1 MPSSMTQRTS
11 TRTNTGP
18 LKPLG
23 VGVVGLSADGGWGQ
37 RGHLPALQA
46 VDGFE
51 LRGLTA
57 STPESAARA
66 AEKYGVPLA
75 FTDPAELAAH
85 DDIDLI
91 VVSVRVPRH
100 RETITPALESGKTVL
115 SEWPLAVDLA
125 EAEELAALAD
135 RHGARTAVGLQAR
148 SAPGVRYVRNL
159 IADGYVGEVLSTTLV
174 GSGGGWGPVI
184 GAGSAYLADRANG
197 ATLLTIPF
205 GHTLDALT
213 MCLGGFASLGA
224 TTATR
229 RPRVRVAET
238 GEPLTMTAEDQI
250 AVSGE
255 LEGGAVASLHYRGG
269 SSRGTNLRWEINGTE
284 GDLVITGDTGHLQ
297 FGQFGIAGAR
307 GDDPA
312 LRDLPVPER
321 YRSLPGVDGP
331 AEAVAHA
338 YAQLRT
344 DIEEGTSVVPGFAHA
359 VEHHRLLDRIARAA
373 ASGTRR

>member
-1 MPSSMTQRTS
+1 MTQS
-11 TRTNTGP
+11 TGS

-23 VGVVGLSADGGWGQ
+23 VGVVGLSANGGWGS

-46 VDGFE
+46 VEGFE

-57 STPESAARA
+57 STPEAAARS
-66 AEKYGVPLA
+66 AEKHGVPLA

-85 DDIDLI
+85 DDIDL
-91 VVSVRVPRH
+91 VVVAVRVPRH
-100 RETITPALESGKTVL
+100 RELIVPALEAGKAVF

-125 EAEELAALAD
+125 EAEELAALAA
-135 RHGARTAVGLQAR
+135 RLGARTAVGLQAR
-148 SAPGVRYVRNL
+148 SAPGVRYVRDL

-174 GSGGGWGPVI
+174 GSGGGWGPVV
-184 GAGSAYLADRANG
+184 GAGGAYTTDRANG
-197 ATLLTIPF
+197 ASLMTIPF

-213 MCLGGFASLGA
+213 MCLSGFASLGA

-238 GEPLTMTAEDQI
+238 GEFLTMTAEDQI

-255 LEGGAVASLHYRGG
+255 LENGAVASLHYRGG
-269 SSRGTNLRWEINGTE
+269 SSRGTNLLWEINGTE
-284 GDLVITGDTGHLQ
+284 GDLVITGGSGHLQ
-297 FGQFGIAGAR
+297 FGQFEIAGAR
-307 GDDPA
+307 GGDST
-312 LRDLPVPER
+312 LSVLPVPER
-321 YRSLPGVDGP
+321 YRNLPGVSGP

-344 DIEEGTSVVPGFAHA
+344 DIEDGTRVVPDFAHA
-359 VEHHRLLDRIARAA
+359 VEHHQLLDRIARAA
-373 ASGTRR
+373 ETGTRQ